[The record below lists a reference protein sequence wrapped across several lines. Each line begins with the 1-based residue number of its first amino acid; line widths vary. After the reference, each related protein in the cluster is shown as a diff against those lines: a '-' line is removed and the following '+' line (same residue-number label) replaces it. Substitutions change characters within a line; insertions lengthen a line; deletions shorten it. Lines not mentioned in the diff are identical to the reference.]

1 MTIDP
6 DTAAASLQDIAD
18 TERRA
23 RESLFYSVSS
33 SILVLWG
40 VLVASIQVLIYF
52 QPPFNR
58 SSSIFIASWCVFYA
72 VGMGGT
78 YAILRARFRPR
89 ALSPQAWRLLGAMVI
104 LIAYGVLWTVLLGP
118 AAGRWFSVFWPT
130 LFMFGFVLAGLWV
143 GRLFVPCGLIVTA
156 LVVAGYLWLE
166 PWYPLW
172 LAAVEGGALIVS
184 GLWMRRIGM
193 SR

>member
-6 DTAAASLQDIAD
+6 GTAAASLQDIAD

-33 SILVLWG
+33 SILILWG
-40 VLVASIQVLIYF
+40 VLVASVQALIF
-52 QPPFNR
+52 FLPPFSR
-58 SSSIFIASWCVFYA
+58 SSGIFIASWCVFYA

-78 YAILRARFRPR
+78 YAILRARYRPR
-89 ALSPQAWRLLGAMVI
+89 TLSPMARRLMGAMVI
-104 LIAYGVLWTVLLGP
+104 LIAYGVLWTALLEP
-118 AAGRWFSVFWPT
+118 PAGRWFSVFWPT

-143 GRLFVPCGLIVTA
+143 GRVFVACGLIVTA
-156 LVVAGYLWLE
+156 LVVAGHLWLG

-172 LAAVEGGALIVS
+172 LAAVQGGALIVS
-184 GLWMRRIGM
+184 GLWMRHIGM
-193 SR
+193 NR

>member
-6 DTAAASLQDIAD
+6 DTAAASLLDIAD

-23 RESLFYSVSS
+23 RESVFYSVSS
-33 SILVLWG
+33 SILILWG
-40 VLVASIQVLIYF
+40 VLVASVQLFLYF
-52 QPPFNR
+52 QPQLDR
-58 SSSIFIASWCVFYA
+58 SSWRFVAIWGAFYIA
-72 VGMGGT
+72 GMSGT
-78 YAILRARFRPR
+78 YAILRTRARPR
-89 ALSPQAWRLLGAMVI
+89 ALSPLAWRLLGAMVI
-104 LIAYGVLWTVLLGP
+104 LIAYGVLWTALLGP
-118 AAGRWFSVFWPT
+118 AGAKWFGVFWPT

-143 GRLFVPCGLIVTA
+143 GRFFVACGLVVTA

-172 LAAVEGGALIVS
+172 LAVVEGGALIVS

>member
-6 DTAAASLQDIAD
+6 ETAAASLQDIAD

-23 RESLFYSVSS
+23 RESVFYSVVS
-33 SILVLWG
+33 SILILWG
-40 VLVASIQVLIYF
+40 VLVASIQTILYLM
-52 QPPFNR
+52 PRLDR
-58 SSSIFIASWCVFYA
+58 SSWLFIASWCAFYA
-72 VGMGGT
+72 IGLGGT
-78 YAILRARFRPR
+78 YAILRVRSRPR
-89 ALSPQAWRLLGAMVI
+89 ALSPLAWRLLGAMVI
-104 LIAYGVLWTVLLGP
+104 LIAYGVLWTALLGP
-118 AAGRWFSVFWPT
+118 AGARWFSVFWPT

-143 GRLFVPCGLIVTA
+143 GQFFVACGLIVTA

-172 LAAVEGGALIVS
+172 LAVVEGGTLIVS
-184 GLWMRRIGM
+184 GLWLRRIGM